1 MGTPEFALP
10 SMEKILN
17 SRHRIVG
24 VVTQPDRPRGR
35 GKKLAPTPVKQ
46 FALDHHLSPILQP
59 EKMKDPDFQ
68 SRLAALS
75 ADVFVVVAF
84 RILPEAVFTM
94 PAKGTINLHPSLL
107 PKYRGAAP
115 INWTIIRG
123 ENLTGITT
131 IFLRKEIDAGN
142 IIFQREM
149 PVYPD
154 DTAGTLH
161 DRLAPAGGEL
171 LVETLDAIAED
182 RVEVTAQD
190 ESLVSS
196 APKLSKAICRLN
208 FDQPARQVR
217 QWIHGLSPFPG
228 AYTFFRGE
236 ILKLY
241 HAEARDINHQRPP
254 GTILKADA
262 SGLWVA
268 CQSGAIAVLEL
279 QLPGRKR
286 LTAAEFLRGTEMGV
300 GEMLG

>member
-10 SMEKILN
+10 SLEKILS

-46 FALDHHLSPILQP
+46 FALDHRLSPILQP

-68 SRLAALS
+68 SRLAALG

-94 PAKGTINLHPSLL
+94 PPQGTINLHPSLL

-123 ENLTGITT
+123 EATTGITT
-131 IFLRKEIDAGN
+131 IFLRKEIDAGS

-154 DTAGTLH
+154 DTAGDLH
-161 DRLAPAGGEL
+161 DRLAPAGAGL
-171 LVETLDAIAED
+171 LVETLDAVAED
-182 RVEVTAQD
+182 RVTVTAQD
-190 ESLVSS
+190 ESLVTS
-196 APKLSKAICRLN
+196 APKLSKEICRLD
-208 FDQPARQVR
+208 FAQPALQVR
-217 QWIHGLSPFPG
+217 RWIHGLSPFPG
-228 AYTFFRGE
+228 AYGLFRGE
-236 ILKLY
+236 MLKLY
-241 HAEARDINHQRPP
+241 RAEALDIDHQRPP
-254 GTILKADA
+254 GTILQADA
-262 SGLWVA
+262 SGLRIA
-268 CQSGAIAVLEL
+268 CQPGAIAVLEL
-279 QLPGRKR
+279 QLPGRRR
-286 LTAAEFLRGTEMGV
+286 LTTAEFLRGTDMNV

>member
-35 GKKLAPTPVKQ
+35 GKRLAPAPVKQ
-46 FALDHHLSPILQP
+46 FALDHQLSPILQS

-123 ENLTGITT
+123 EATTGITT

-161 DRLAPAGGEL
+161 DRLAPAGGDL

-182 RVEVTAQD
+182 RVTLTAQD

-196 APKLSKAICRLN
+196 APKLDKEICRLDFN
-208 FDQPARQVR
+208 QPARQVR
-217 QWIHGLSPFPG
+217 QWVHGLSPFPG

-236 ILKLY
+236 MLKLY
-241 HAEARDINHQRPP
+241 RAETLDIDHQAPP
-254 GTILKADA
+254 GTILQADA
-262 SGLWVA
+262 SGLWIA

-286 LTAAEFLRGTEMGV
+286 LTAAEFLRGTDMNV